1 MEVENLLEVNYIQ
14 TKHIIISQKGPRD
27 PIHRSKM
34 LVLTPFIA
42 P

>member
-14 TKHIIISQKGPRD
+14 TKYIIISQKGPRD